1 MTTKYAN
8 DTTKDL
14 TKLLKQLST
23 DVPDT
28 SNSAEYIKFLQKTL
42 EKARTFDK
50 TSPEYVDYVNKSV
63 KSKEPPKKFVPK
75 SVHSVVVVTEKT
87 EKRKPE
93 TSDGEKTKTKKP
105 KIAVAP
111 K

>member
-8 DTTKDL
+8 DSTKEL
-14 TKLLKQLST
+14 TKLLKQLSA

-42 EKARTFDK
+42 EKAHTFDK
-50 TSPEYVDYVNKSV
+50 TSPTYVDYVNKSV
-63 KSKEPPKKFVPK
+63 KSKEPSKKFKVQI
-75 SVHSVVVVTEKT
+75 TEEKT
-87 EKRKPE
+87 EKRKPVASE
-93 TSDGEKTKTKKP
+93 TTITKKP